1 MAPALPRTHH
11 SDPERDPLTP
21 WEASVIATYQ
31 VTFNRKASTTV
42 LPVPHLVAEQ
52 LLACASHD
60 MPVPRLASH
69 DSALPAEALLE
80 QRDHENLTCR

>member
-11 SDPERDPLTP
+11 SEPERAPLTL

-31 VTFNRKASTTV
+31 VAFTRKASTKA

-60 MPVPRLASH
+60 MPVPLLAHH

-80 QRDHENLTCR
+80 QRDHENLTCT